1 MQETQEMQKAHK
13 AQKVQKTD
21 YQKAYEEWEL
31 RIGSAKKQARNWMM
45 AAIAILIV
53 CILLLLAIIIEANRQ
68 QMYVYVAEVKPQE
81 SVVNVQTASQ
91 SYTPTVAQKIAFVSD
106 YIKNITEIP
115 LDPVVLN
122 RQWQSALLAVSGR
135 AEDQLK
141 QVYQAINPLKLVG
154 DKTITTV
161 VTNANEASNNSFEVT
176 FQSTTYNKD
185 GGVES
190 VKTYSGIFTFSP
202 SFPPKTLN
210 QMVINPL
217 GLKIG
222 FFSFSEK
229 GSSQ

>member
-1 MQETQEMQKAHK
+1 MKQEE
-13 AQKVQKTD
+13 QKTS
-21 YQKAYEEWEL
+21 YQRAYEEWES
-31 RIGSAKKQARNWMM
+31 RMGSAKKQARNWML
-45 AAIAILIV
+45 ASFAVLII
-53 CILLLLAIIIEANRQ
+53 CILLLLAIIVEANRQ
-68 QMYVYVAEVKPQE
+68 KMYVYVAEVKPQE

-106 YIKNITEIP
+106 FLKDITEIP

-122 RQWQSALLAVSGR
+122 RQWQTALLSVSGR

-141 QVYQAINPLKLVG
+141 QVYQAVNPLKLIG

-161 VTNANEASNNSFEVT
+161 VTNANEASNNSFEVI

-185 GGVES
+185 GGIES
-190 VKTYSGIFTFSP
+190 VKTYSGIFTFS
-202 SFPPKTLN
+202 SSISPKTLN
-210 QMVINPL
+210 QMIINPL
-217 GLKIG
+217 GLRIG

>member
-1 MQETQEMQKAHK
+1 MKQEE
-13 AQKVQKTD
+13 QKTS
-21 YQKAYEEWEL
+21 YQRAYEEWES
-31 RIGSAKKQARNWMM
+31 RMGSAKKQARNWML
-45 AAIAILIV
+45 ASFAVLII
-53 CILLLLAIIIEANRQ
+53 CILLLLAIIVEANRQ
-68 QMYVYVAEVKPQE
+68 KMYVYVAEVKPQE

-106 YIKNITEIP
+106 FLKDITEIP

-122 RQWQSALLAVSGR
+122 RQWQTALLSVSGR

-141 QVYQAINPLKLVG
+141 QVYQAVNPLKLIG

-185 GGVES
+185 GGIES
-190 VKTYSGIFTFSP
+190 VKTYSGIFTFS
-202 SFPPKTLN
+202 SSISPKTLN
-210 QMVINPL
+210 QMIINPL
-217 GLKIG
+217 GLRIG